1 MRDLIGYFKQ
11 YTVRRNCQELKTT
24 FYTSAKE
31 SAYMSTYQ
39 KYSLEREKYAD
50 DAIEIS
56 HEQEI
61 YDKWQAEDELR
72 QQQELE
78 AESLNK

>member
-1 MRDLIGYFKQ
+1 
-11 YTVRRNCQELKTT
+11 
-24 FYTSAKE
+24 
-31 SAYMSTYQ
+31 MSTYK

-61 YDKWQAEDELR
+61 YDNWQAEDELR